1 MNKIKTEDVYEEVSS
16 DKEMFNFS
24 NYSKC
29 YNISNKLVI
38 DKMKD
43 ETAGVEIKE
52 FVGQKPKIYSFLV
65 EDNSKHKKAK
75 GFAKCCCNSKS

>member
-1 MNKIKTEDVYEEVSS
+1 MYIFHYDCIKNKYGNNWRLFFANTNSSMNKIKTEDVYEEVSS

-43 ETAGVEIKE
+43 ETAGVAIKE
-52 FVGQKPKIYSFLV
+52 FVG
-65 EDNSKHKKAK
+65 
-75 GFAKCCCNSKS
+75 

>member
-1 MNKIKTEDVYEEVSS
+1 MATIEGYYLPILIVQWIKLKLKNVYEEVSS

-43 ETAGVEIKE
+43 ETAGVAIKE
-52 FVGQKPKIYSFLV
+52 FVG
-65 EDNSKHKKAK
+65 
-75 GFAKCCCNSKS
+75 